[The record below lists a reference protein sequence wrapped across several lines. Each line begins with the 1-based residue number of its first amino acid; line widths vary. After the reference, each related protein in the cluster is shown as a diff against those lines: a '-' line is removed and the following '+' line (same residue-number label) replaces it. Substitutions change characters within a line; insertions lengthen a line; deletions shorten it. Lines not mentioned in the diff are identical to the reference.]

1 MRVRYESKIIS
12 CTASVTRFRVVI
24 DFQDRPLL
32 VQNRV
37 VTEAYAVNAINYND
51 IYIIDVQRVNR
62 TVLSRGN
69 NYVQVNCEY
78 TFYEARCAGV
88 LETLT
93 TYTWQP

>member
-1 MRVRYESKIIS
+1 M
-12 CTASVTRFRVVI
+12 

-32 VQNRV
+32 VQNGV

-78 TFYEARCAGV
+78 TFYEARCA
-88 LETLT
+88 
-93 TYTWQP
+93 